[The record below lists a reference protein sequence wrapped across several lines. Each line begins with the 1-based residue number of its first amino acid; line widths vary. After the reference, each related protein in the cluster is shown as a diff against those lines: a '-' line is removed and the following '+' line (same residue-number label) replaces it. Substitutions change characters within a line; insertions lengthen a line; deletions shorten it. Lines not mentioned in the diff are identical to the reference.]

1 MPPFNYDPPAPL
13 PEIPLMNRFLL
24 HLSCLCALNALP
36 ANLPAEEKA
45 GLPFDPERIR
55 RLSLDGVPRS
65 LSIRQGKSV
74 WLGYDLERAAIMKI
88 WRAPE
93 GKPGLIVPD
102 FTTRS
107 SGETLRKGPA
117 KEERWRWSRDGKTVE
132 PAIRYLGCTQGGGH
146 FLLSWE
152 LKDGESILT
161 LREKVPFEPDKDK
174 VTRQLAVEGLGEGEE
189 LHPPGLG
196 EGWYPDATIL
206 TGAGW
211 HSFVLQ
217 P

>member
-1 MPPFNYDPPAPL
+1 
-13 PEIPLMNRFLL
+13 MNRFLL

-36 ANLPAEEKA
+36 ANLPAEEKS

-65 LSIRQGKSV
+65 LSIRQGESV
-74 WLGYDLERAAIMKI
+74 WLGYDLERATVMKI

-93 GKPGLIVPD
+93 GKPGLIVSD

-107 SGETLRKGPA
+107 SGETLHKGPA
-117 KEERWRWSRDGKTVE
+117 KEERWRWSRNGKTVE
-132 PAIRYLGCTQGGGH
+132 PAIRYLGCTQGDEH
-146 FLLSWE
+146 FILSWE

-161 LREKVPFEPDKDK
+161 LREKVAFGSGEDG
-174 VTRQLAVEGLGEGEE
+174 VTRQLAVEGLEEGEE
-189 LHPPGLG
+189 LHAPGLG
-196 EGWYPDATIL
+196 KDWNPDTSIL
-206 TGAGW
+206 KGTGW
-211 HSFVLQ
+211 HRFVLQ

>member
-1 MPPFNYDPPAPL
+1 
-13 PEIPLMNRFLL
+13 
-24 HLSCLCALNALP
+24 
-36 ANLPAEEKA
+36 
-45 GLPFDPERIR
+45 
-55 RLSLDGVPRS
+55 
-65 LSIRQGKSV
+65 
-74 WLGYDLERAAIMKI
+74 
-88 WRAPE
+88 
-93 GKPGLIVPD
+93 
-102 FTTRS
+102 
-107 SGETLRKGPA
+107 
-117 KEERWRWSRDGKTVE
+117 
-132 PAIRYLGCTQGGGH
+132 
-146 FLLSWE
+146 